1 MRATAQFSLRT
12 LLVLLTLIAIACGLY
27 VGIVAEDRKQ
37 ERLVNQA
44 KALFAANHC
53 RWVYVKH
60 GKGIA
65 LVVEGAELNLEMA
78 RALRAARRITNLG
91 MKSLPEQEVAKE
103 LEKSF
108 HRLDER
114 GWKRRRQVR
123 SDRLRQG
130 RQILD
135 IGELT
140 VQPVPHLLDPER
152 RLAG

>member
-114 GWKRRRQVR
+114 GWKRR
-123 SDRLRQG
+123 
-130 RQILD
+130 
-135 IGELT
+135 
-140 VQPVPHLLDPER
+140 
-152 RLAG
+152 